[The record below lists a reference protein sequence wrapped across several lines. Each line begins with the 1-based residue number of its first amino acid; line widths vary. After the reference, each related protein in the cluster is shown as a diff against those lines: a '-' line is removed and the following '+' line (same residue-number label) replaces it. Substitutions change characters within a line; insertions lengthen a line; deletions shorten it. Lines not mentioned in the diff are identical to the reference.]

1 MSETANDRAN
11 RTVPSVI
18 AAAIGHEMAADPAVL
33 ALGED
38 VGRLG
43 GVFGATK
50 GLQER
55 FGAERVFDTPI
66 AEMAFTGMGVGLA
79 MSGFRPIVE
88 IMFVDF
94 VGVCLEQVFNAAAK
108 IPLMSGGRQKMP
120 IVEIMFVDFVGVCLE
135 QVFNAAA
142 KIPLMSGGRQKM
154 PIVFKTAGGCIG
166 SAAQHSQCLWGLF
179 AHLPGLK
186 VVAPCSP
193 RDHAGLMA
201 SAIQSDDPVVFIEH
215 KALLLRKLKDFRHN
229 PDFPDERFAIPL
241 GRAEIVRPGRD
252 VTLAT
257 LSASVEYA
265 LEAAEMVAA
274 EGIDAEV
281 IDLRTVV
288 PLDVD
293 TVAASAA
300 RTGRLLVVDEDYLS
314 FGLSAELAMRVL
326 EKLGPS
332 ALRQVSRLAVPDI
345 AIPAALSLEQAVVP
359 GPTAIAAR
367 LRGMSA
373 GA

>member
-1 MSETANDRAN
+1 MSETAHERAN
-11 RTVPSVI
+11 RTLPSVI
-18 AAAIGHEMAADPAVL
+18 AAAIGHEMEADPSVL

-55 FGAERVFDTPI
+55 FGADRVFDTPI

-79 MSGFRPIVE
+79 MSGFR
-88 IMFVDF
+88 
-94 VGVCLEQVFNAAAK
+94 
-108 IPLMSGGRQKMP
+108 P

-229 PDFPDERFAIPL
+229 PDFPDSRFAIPL

-265 LEAAEMVAA
+265 LEAAQIVAA
-274 EGIDAEV
+274 EGIDVEV
-281 IDLRTVV
+281 VDLRTVV
-288 PLDVD
+288 PLDVE
-293 TVAASAA
+293 TVAASAG

-314 FGLSAELAMRVL
+314 FGLSAELAMRVV
-326 EKLGPS
+326 EALGPS
-332 ALRQVSRLAVPDI
+332 ALRQISRLAVPDI
-345 AIPAALSLEQAVVP
+345 AIPAALSLEQEIVP
-359 GPTAIAAR
+359 GAAAIAAR
-367 LRGMSA
+367 LRRMS
-373 GA
+373 GGV